1 MAKVVF
7 REPDIPNCNM
17 IDTYEDEES
26 DKVIVT
32 KVKHFV
38 SDNIIIE
45 FIIFV
50 ESKDILFVG
59 INDERFTEYLF
70 EKVST
75 EDKSMEFDTIG
86 KYVNSNKFKEI
97 VSKYIDYKSANIYL
111 PEFQYHI
118 R

>member
-32 KVKHFV
+32 KVRHFV

-50 ESKDILFVG
+50 ESKDILFVS
-59 INDERFTEYLF
+59 INYERFTDYLF
-70 EKVST
+70 EKISA
-75 EDKSMEFDTIG
+75 EDDSMEFDTVGEYI
-86 KYVNSNKFKEI
+86 KCDTFKEI
-97 VSKYIDYKSANIYL
+97 VSKYIDYDSSHIYF
-111 PEFQYHI
+111 PEFQYSV